1 MHYPDCFNVIVVG
14 GGHAGTEAALAAAR
28 MGVSVLLLSN
38 NLDTLG
44 AMSCN
49 PAIGGIGK
57 SNLVREIDALG
68 GVMAS
73 ATDRSGIH
81 FRTLNASK
89 GPAVRATRAQTD
101 RCLYRSFIK
110 QELENQENLKILQQ
124 EVIDLLIDSSSTVYG
139 VVSNLGVTFHADSVI
154 ITTGTFLDG
163 VVHIGTQNYSSG
175 RSTEGASNKL
185 AQKIRDLPFEVA
197 RLKTGTPARI
207 DAKTID
213 FSKLTVQ
220 LGDDPRP
227 TMSFLSSSNIHPKQ
241 APCYIASTNE
251 KTHDIIRSNLNKSA
265 IFSGEIT
272 GNGPRYC
279 PSIEDKIFRF
289 ADKTSHQ
296 IFLEPEGLTT
306 TEIYPNGISTS
317 LPFDLQIKFIN
328 SIVGL
333 EKAHITRIGYAIEY
347 DYIDPR
353 CLRHTLETKAV
364 KGLYFAGQING
375 TTGYE
380 EAAAQ
385 GLLAGCNS
393 ALYSMGKPPW
403 YPLRS
408 EAYLGVMVDDLVTH
422 GVTEPY
428 RMFTSRSEYRL
439 LLREDNADLRLTEK
453 GRGLSLVKD
462 QRWNA
467 FCNKRESV
475 ELELKRISST
485 YMQPDSKQAKLFE
498 SHTGSQISHEY
509 SLEELLSRP
518 KIKYIDLE
526 TCGFANSADLEVL
539 QYVENYIKYKGYIKR
554 QQQEIIKMQ
563 GYEATIIPQDTDY
576 AKIKGLSAEVVYRL
590 NKSKPA
596 NLGSASRLE
605 GVTPAAISLVL
616 VYLKKRKLTKQLKT
630 QPVS

>member
-1 MHYPDCFNVIVVG
+1 
-14 GGHAGTEAALAAAR
+14 
-28 MGVSVLLLSN
+28 
-38 NLDTLG
+38 
-44 AMSCN
+44 
-49 PAIGGIGK
+49 
-57 SNLVREIDALG
+57 
-68 GVMAS
+68 
-73 ATDRSGIH
+73 
-81 FRTLNASK
+81 
-89 GPAVRATRAQTD
+89 
-101 RCLYRSFIK
+101 
-110 QELENQENLKILQQ
+110 
-124 EVIDLLIDSSSTVYG
+124 
-139 VVSNLGVTFHADSVI
+139 LGVTFHADSVV
-154 ITTGTFLDG
+154 ITTGTFLGG
-163 VVHIGTQNYSSG
+163 VVHIGSKNYSSG
-175 RSTEGASNKL
+175 RSTEAASNKL

-213 FSKLTVQ
+213 FSKLQVQ
-220 LGDDPRP
+220 PGDNPRP
-227 TMSFLSSSNIHPKQ
+227 TMSFLSSSGIHPKQ
-241 APCYIASTNE
+241 VPCYIANTNE
-251 KTHDIIRSNLNKSA
+251 KTHDIIRSNLSKSA

-272 GNGPRYC
+272 GIGPRYC

-328 SIVGL
+328 SIAGL

-353 CLRHTLETKAV
+353 CLHHTLETKPV
-364 KGLYFAGQING
+364 TGLYFAGQING

-393 ALYSMGKPPW
+393 ALYSMGKPQW

-408 EAYLGVMVDDLVTH
+408 EAYLGVMVDDLVTQ

-453 GRGLSLVKD
+453 GRSLSLVKD
-462 QRWNA
+462 QRWNY
-467 FCNKRESV
+467 FCKKQESV

-485 YMQPDSKQAKLFE
+485 YIQPDSKQAKIFK
-498 SHTGSQISHEY
+498 SHTGSEISHEY

-518 KIKYIDLE
+518 KIKYVDLE
-526 TCGFANSADLEVL
+526 ACGFANSGDLEVL

-554 QQQEIIKMQ
+554 QQQEVIKMQ
-563 GYEATIIPQDTDY
+563 GYEATIIPQDIDY
-576 AKIKGLSAEVVYRL
+576 AQIKGLSSEVIYRL

-605 GVTPAAISLVL
+605 GITPAAISLVL
-616 VYLKKRKLTKQLKT
+616 VYLKKHKLTKKIKT
-630 QPVS
+630 QAVS